1 MELLHLI
8 ETPEALLA
16 KVQEAMAVLEQWSQQ
31 EQAGA
36 PAAPAAAAPAAE
48 SDAPAA
54 EAAALAAEAAAP
66 ATSA

>member
-31 EQAGA
+31 EAGAPA

-48 SDAPAA
+48 AAA
-54 EAAALAAEAAAP
+54 EAPAP
-66 ATSA
+66 ATAA